1 MDGVQADK
9 ELTDD
14 LLIERARR
22 GDRESQAKLLRL
34 MQDRWF
40 RFAYTQLGD
49 EDKSRDA
56 VQETAV
62 RVLQKLPTF
71 DRRSTFSTW
80 SIGICLNV
88 CRETRRRRVGRGLE
102 DISEPAAAH
111 DENPEVERA
120 ESLGRMKSVLADL
133 PERQRE
139 ALVLRFFEGRS
150 VEETASLMQCAAGTV
165 KATVHQALRAMRQ
178 RLGLN
183 AE

>member
-1 MDGVQADK
+1 MDGVQDK
-9 ELTDD
+9 ESTDD

-22 GDRESQAKLLRL
+22 GDREAQAKLLRA

-62 RVLQKLPTF
+62 RVLQKLSTF

-88 CRETRRRRVGRGLE
+88 CREQRRRRTGRGLE
-102 DISEPAAAH
+102 DISEPAAASEDH
-111 DENPEVERA
+111 PELERQ

-139 ALVLRFFEGRS
+139 ALVLRFFEGHS
-150 VEETASLMQCAAGTV
+150 VQETAILMRCAAGTV
-165 KATVHQALRAMRQ
+165 KATVHQALRAMRE
-178 RLGLN
+178 RLGV
-183 AE
+183 

>member
-1 MDGVQADK
+1 MDGVR
-9 ELTDD
+9 ETETTDD

-22 GDRESQAKLLRL
+22 GDKDAQAKLLRA

-49 EDKSRDA
+49 EDKSCDA
-56 VQETAV
+56 VQETAI

-88 CRETRRRRVGRGLE
+88 CRETRRRRTGRGLE

-111 DENPEVERA
+111 DDNPEVERQEA
-120 ESLGRMKSVLADL
+120 LGRLKLALADL

-139 ALVLRFFEGRS
+139 ALVLRFLENRS
-150 VEETASLMQCAAGTV
+150 VEETAGLMQCAAGTV
-165 KATVHQALRAMRQ
+165 KATVHQALRAMRE
-178 RLGLN
+178 RLGV
-183 AE
+183 